1 MGTDPVFSL
10 DGGGIGRCVRLGVA
24 ERDAEGVVDATNRA
38 GRAGHE
44 LRMRDMDGAV
54 DGEGSGGVVDERAE
68 RAGVELEVVP
78 PDLDGI
84 DIVAECPSQ
93 GRDQRRDRGQY
104 LGRVPVRDDEA
115 RVGIGL
121 DELRNRLEMHR

>member
-1 MGTDPVFSL
+1 MTPAPGSDELTLIRSGLEHDA
-10 DGGGIGRCVRLGVA
+10 RL
-24 ERDAEGVVDATNRA
+24 TPA
-38 GRAGHE
+38 GRSFTDRF
-44 LRMRDMDGAV
+44 LQRLV
-54 DGEGSGGVVDERAE
+54 DGEGSGGVVDERVE

-84 DIVAECPSQ
+84 DVVTECPSQ

-104 LGRVPVRDDEA
+104 LGRVSVRDDEA
-115 RVGIGL
+115 RVGIGR